1 MTLSVGAQE
10 LKLFIENDETLY
22 RQQGFPIIK
31 NLTAKK
37 ASGKY
42 DHALA
47 AKLYLYYV
55 DAGAKKYAKDFGES
69 KEWNKLFPKPDREA
83 AAKKFADEFQ
93 SRFADGDYD
102 AYIPKKYQ
110 SAPRRR

>member
-1 MTLSVGAQE
+1 MTLSVGARE
-10 LKLFIENDETLY
+10 LKLFIENDGALY
-22 RQQGFPIIK
+22 RQQGLPIIK

-37 ASGKY
+37 ASGTY

-83 AAKKFADEFQ
+83 AARDFADDFESSFK
-93 SRFADGDYD
+93 DGDYNE
-102 AYIPKKYQ
+102 YIPKKYQ
-110 SAPRRR
+110 KAPRRR